1 MAELHY
7 LTQGN
12 LALQAVEP
20 EGPQLTV
27 IDGALA
33 HPRSVTGTP
42 YTTPLVRSAAHS
54 KPVAPAKVFA
64 LIALVFALVALPV
77 CALASM
83 NDART
88 ATIDSIVYETVSVQA
103 GDSVWSLAQDHG
115 VNGLSTQD
123 VSEVIS
129 KANDLS
135 GKILQ
140 PGQTVKV
147 PSSVG

>member
-33 HPRSVTGTP
+33 NPFSVAKKPSVSPRG
-42 YTTPLVRSAAHS
+42 RSATHAQ
-54 KPVAPAKVFA
+54 PVASTKVFA
-64 LIALVFALVALPV
+64 LVVLVFVLVALPV
-77 CALASM
+77 CVLASM

-88 ATIDSIVYETVSVQA
+88 AAIDSITYETVSIQA
-103 GDSVWSLAQDHG
+103 GDSVWSLAQEHG
-115 VNGLSTQD
+115 VDGLTTQD

-129 KANDLS
+129 EANDLS

-147 PSSVG
+147 PASAE